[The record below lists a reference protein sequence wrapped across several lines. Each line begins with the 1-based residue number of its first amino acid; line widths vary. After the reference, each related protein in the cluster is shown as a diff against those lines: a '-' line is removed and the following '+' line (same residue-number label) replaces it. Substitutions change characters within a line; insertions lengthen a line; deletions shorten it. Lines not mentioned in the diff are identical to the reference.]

1 MFFPRGKILLAP
13 LTSFKIG
20 GPADYFFVAKNKKGL
35 IKAVKWAQKEDCL
48 FFILGR
54 GTNLLIS
61 DNGFPGLVIK
71 CAFSKISFSS
81 KKIEVEAGVPLAQ
94 ILQFSIKNNLTGLE
108 WLVGIPGSIGGAIY
122 NNVGAFGHSI
132 EEIVK
137 KIKFLNIKNFEIKTI
152 SDADCDFRYRQSIFK
167 KHKELIILSAE
178 LKLGKG
184 KKEEIRKKIK
194 EYLNQRRKTQ
204 PLGLSAGCIFKNLPS
219 LSAGWLI
226 EQCSLKGFQLGE
238 AEISKQHA
246 NFIINH
252 GKATAK
258 QVRSLIDFIK
268 QKVKMKFGL
277 NLEEEIEYL
286 GFVPRGTKSVKI

>member
-1 MFFPRGKILLAP
+1 MVFQAWLLNAP
-13 LTSFKIG
+13 FL
-20 GPADYFFVAKNKKGL
+20 
-35 IKAVKWAQKEDCL
+35 
-48 FFILGR
+48 
-54 GTNLLIS
+54 
-61 DNGFPGLVIK
+61 
-71 CAFSKISFSS
+71 ISFSS